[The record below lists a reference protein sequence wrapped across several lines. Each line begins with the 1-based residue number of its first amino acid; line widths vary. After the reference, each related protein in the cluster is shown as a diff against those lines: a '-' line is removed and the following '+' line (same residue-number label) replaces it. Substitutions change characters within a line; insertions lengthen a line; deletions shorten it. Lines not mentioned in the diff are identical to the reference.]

1 MNIRNMFHV
10 FMAYGCSNINNYK
23 VIIMN
28 TNAVNDAYLDDLA
41 RIDNELKEQRKANK
55 LPSLTRDQD
64 EVLQQCGVSF
74 GCYRALKFLFSN
86 QGARTDTISA
96 QCAVGNVSD
105 AFIGLRK
112 RHTSLLDNIGLSVSC
127 KNVKAMNRFGRKT
140 TIGTWWLKI
149 ENQAKWEAAQERA
162 QESKQA
168 A

>member
-1 MNIRNMFHV
+1 
-10 FMAYGCSNINNYK
+10 MAYERSNINNYK
-23 VIIMN
+23 VIIMK

-55 LPSLTRDQD
+55 LPPLTSIQD
-64 EVLQQCGVSF
+64 KVLQQCGVSF

-105 AFIGLRK
+105 TFIGLRK
-112 RHTSLLDNIGLSVSC
+112 RHTSLLNSIGLSVSC

-140 TIGTWWLKI
+140 TIGTWWLEI
-149 ENQAKWEAAQERA
+149 ADQAKWETAQERA
-162 QESKQA
+162 EEHKQA

>member
-1 MNIRNMFHV
+1 MFHV
-10 FMAYGCSNINNYK
+10 LTVYERLNINNYK
-23 VIIMN
+23 VIIMDKS
-28 TNAVNDAYLDDLA
+28 TVNDAYLDDLA

-55 LPSLTRDQD
+55 LPPLTRGQD

-86 QGARTDTISA
+86 QGARTDIISA

-105 AFIGLRK
+105 TFIGLRK

-140 TIGTWWLKI
+140 TIGTWWLEI
-149 ENQAKWEAAQERA
+149 ADQAKWETAQVRA
-162 QESKQA
+162 KESKQA